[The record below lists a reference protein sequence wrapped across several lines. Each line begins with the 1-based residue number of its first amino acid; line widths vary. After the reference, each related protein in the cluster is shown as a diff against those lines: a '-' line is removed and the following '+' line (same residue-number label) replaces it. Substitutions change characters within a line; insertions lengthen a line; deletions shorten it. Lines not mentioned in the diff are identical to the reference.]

1 MVSIALILT
10 IDTSVYG
17 CIMQFA
23 PTYHD
28 YVLYNSTNESNDNSD
43 QGEAA
48 STKYRSRTFVPTGQ
62 EMDAVRK
69 NKHILSTPSSPSS
82 PSNVNGRPNQNQM
95 VDSSESPTA
104 TTMKS
109 SFLKDASTESSR
121 SYDLSL
127 VNTDV
132 NPTKFSAVLDESSK
146 R

>member
-1 MVSIALILT
+1 
-10 IDTSVYG
+10 
-17 CIMQFA
+17 MQFA